1 MKHTAL
7 YDIHRQLGARLVEF
21 AGWMMPVQY
30 SGIRE
35 EHLAVRKR
43 AGLFD
48 VSHMGEIEI
57 CGLEAASFCQRI
69 ATNDVSKLGEFQ
81 AQYSLFCNPRGG
93 VVDDVIV
100 YKFSDERFL
109 ICVNAV
115 NTAKDYEWLM
125 NNKNGLAVEV
135 TNKSSE
141 FSQIAL
147 QGPRSQDIMSTIFM
161 DDFSG
166 LKKFSFR
173 LLNWNR
179 VDLIIARTGYT
190 GEDGF
195 EIFLPWG
202 KAPELWNEILERG
215 KQYGVQPCG
224 LGSRDTL
231 RIEMG
236 YPLYGHEID
245 EDTNPL
251 ETGLSRFI
259 KVDKGYF
266 IGKEAIVGVIETGLR
281 RKLHGFEMIDR
292 GIPRQGYNVLNG
304 NIMLGTVTSGTMSPS
319 LDKPIGM
326 AYLRTDV
333 EFGPEI
339 QVEIRGAR
347 RKAEIVS
354 LPFIKKKD

>member
-1 MKHTAL
+1 MNHTAL
-7 YDIHRQLGARLVEF
+7 YDIHRQLGAKLVEF

-48 VSHMGEIEI
+48 VSHMGEVEI
-57 CGLEAASFCQRI
+57 RGKEAASLCQRI
-69 ATNDVSKLGEFQ
+69 ATNDVGKLREFQ

-93 VVDDVIV
+93 VVDDVIM
-100 YKFSDERFL
+100 YKFSDEHFL
-109 ICVNAV
+109 ICVNAA
-115 NTAKDYEWLM
+115 NTAKDYEWII
-125 NNKNGLAVEV
+125 NNKNGFAVEV
-135 TNKSSE
+135 TNKSFE

-147 QGPRSQDIMSTIFM
+147 QGPSSQDILNTTLK

-173 LLNWNR
+173 LSNWNQIE
-179 VDLIIARTGYT
+179 LIIARTGYT

-202 KAPELWNEILERG
+202 NAPELWKEILEKG
-215 KQYGVQPCG
+215 KQFGIHPCG
-224 LGSRDTL
+224 LGARDTL

-251 ETGLSRFI
+251 EAGLGRFI
-259 KVDKGYF
+259 KLDKGYF
-266 IGKEAIVGVIETGLR
+266 VGKEAIVQVIETGLR

-292 GIPRQGYNVLNG
+292 GIPRQGYNILNDE
-304 NIMLGTVTSGTMSPS
+304 ILLGTVTSGTMSPS

-326 AYLRTDV
+326 AYIRTDV
-333 EFGPEI
+333 EFGTEI

>member
-1 MKHTAL
+1 MNHTAL
-7 YDIHRQLGARLVEF
+7 YDIHRELGAKLVEF

-30 SGIRE
+30 SGIRD
-35 EHLAVRKR
+35 EHLAVRER

-48 VSHMGEIEI
+48 VSHMGEVEI
-57 CGLEAASFCQRI
+57 RGKEAASFCQRV
-69 ATNDVSKLGEFQ
+69 ATNDVGRLGEFQ
-81 AQYSLFCNPRGG
+81 AQYSLICNPTGG
-93 VVDDVIV
+93 VIDDVIL
-100 YKFSDERFL
+100 YKFSDGHFL

-115 NTAKDYEWLM
+115 NTEKVYAWLI
-125 NNKNGLAVEV
+125 NNRNGFAVEV
-135 TNKSSE
+135 ANKSFE

-147 QGPRSQDIMSTIFM
+147 QGPDSQDIMNTVFV
-161 DDFSG
+161 DDFAR
-166 LKKFSFR
+166 LKRFSFQ
-173 LLNWNR
+173 LLNWNQ
-179 VDLIIARTGYT
+179 VELIIARTGYT

-202 KAPELWNEILERG
+202 KAPELWNEILEKG
-215 KQYGVQPCG
+215 KQFGIHPCG
-224 LGSRDTL
+224 LGARDTL

-245 EDTNPL
+245 EHTNPL
-251 ETGLSRFI
+251 ETGLGRFI

-266 IGKEAIVGVIETGLR
+266 IGKEAIVQVIETGLR

-292 GIPRQGYNVLNG
+292 GIPRQGYNILKEDIV
-304 NIMLGTVTSGTMSPS
+304 LGTVTSGTMSPS

-326 AYLRTDV
+326 AYIRTDV
-333 EFGPEI
+333 EFGSEI

-347 RKAEIVS
+347 RKAEVVS